1 MTSVRTP
8 KDMSPA
14 LASAFNALDLDA
26 MAALYSEDGVLIDE
40 TGAQHRGV
48 EAIKAALKDMLEAG
62 GAMTSTPR
70 LAVIVGD
77 IALSGADWRLE
88 PRDGGEPLEGRSL
101 EVLRRQPDGSWRYLI
116 DCSTGDMLVADRQK
130 QPTEIEIFGVS
141 NNAD

>member
-1 MTSVRTP
+1 MTSVQTP
-8 KDMSPA
+8 GDMSPA
-14 LASAFNALDLDA
+14 LAAAFNARDLDA
-26 MAALYSEDGVLIDE
+26 LAALYSEDGVLIDE

-101 EVLRRQPDGSWRYLI
+101 EVLRRQPDGSWRYVI
-116 DCSTGDMLVADRQK
+116 DCPTGDVLMADK
-130 QPTEIEIFGVS
+130 GSPT
-141 NNAD
+141 

>member
-77 IALSGADWRLE
+77 IALSGADWRFE
-88 PRDGGEPLEGRSL
+88 PSDGGEPLEGRSL
-101 EVLRRQPDGSWRYLI
+101 EVLRRQPHGSWRYVI
-116 DCSTGDMLVADRQK
+116 DCPTGDVLMADK
-130 QPTEIEIFGVS
+130 GSPK
-141 NNAD
+141 

>member
-8 KDMSPA
+8 KDMSPT
-14 LASAFNALDLDA
+14 LAAAFNAHDLDA
-26 MAALYSEDGVLIDE
+26 MAALYSEDAVLIDE
-40 TGAQHRGV
+40 TGTEHRGV
-48 EAIKAALKDMLEAG
+48 KAIKEALKDMLSAG
-62 GAMTSTPR
+62 GVITSTPR
-70 LAVIVGD
+70 FAVVISD

-88 PRDGGEPLEGRSL
+88 PRDGGEPLEGPSL

>member
-1 MTSVRTP
+1 MTSVQTP
-8 KDMSPA
+8 EDMSPA
-14 LASAFNALDLDA
+14 LATAFNARDLDA
-26 MAALYSEDGVLIDE
+26 MAVLYSENAVLIDE
-40 TGAQHRGV
+40 TGAEHRGV

-77 IALSGADWRLE
+77 IALSGADWQLE

-116 DCSTGDMLVADRQK
+116 DCPTGDALMADK
-130 QPTEIEIFGVS
+130 GSPT
-141 NNAD
+141 

>member
-1 MTSVRTP
+1 MTSVQTP
-8 KDMSPA
+8 EDMSPA
-14 LASAFNALDLDA
+14 LASAFNARDLDA
-26 MAALYSEDGVLIDE
+26 MAALYDEDAVLIDE
-40 TGAQHRGV
+40 TCAEHRGV
-48 EAIKAALKDMLEAG
+48 EAIKEALKDMLEAG

-116 DCSTGDMLVADRQK
+116 DCSMADALMAGKGSQ
-130 QPTEIEIFGVS
+130 T
-141 NNAD
+141 

>member
-1 MTSVRTP
+1 MTPVQAP
-8 KDMSPA
+8 EDMSPT
-14 LASAFNALDLDA
+14 LAAIFNAQDLDA
-26 MAALYSEDGVLIDE
+26 MAALYSEDAVLIDE

-62 GAMTSTPR
+62 GVMTSTPR

-88 PRDGGEPLEGRSL
+88 PRGGGEPLEGRSL
-101 EVLRRQPDGSWRYLI
+101 DVLRRQPDGSWRYLI

-130 QPTEIEIFGVS
+130 QPAETAIFGGFQQR
-141 NNAD
+141 

>member
-1 MTSVRTP
+1 MTSIRTP
-8 KDMSPA
+8 EDMSPT
-14 LASAFNALDLDA
+14 LAATFNAQDLDA
-26 MAALYSEDGVLIDE
+26 MAALYSEDAVLIDE

-70 LAVIVGD
+70 LSVIVGD

-101 EVLRRQPDGSWRYLI
+101 EVLRRQPDGSWRYLF
-116 DCSTGDMLVADRQK
+116 DCPSGFD
-130 QPTEIEIFGVS
+130 EG
-141 NNAD
+141 